1 MLFFMLWINHVW
13 KPFTAAR
20 TIVDGCV
27 YGDMSHR
34 RSHCEIQQRL
44 VMEWYISGLFVSNT
58 DLTFGREDWNKP
70 EGAQLHTE
78 VFKLVWGEI

>member
-1 MLFFMLWINHVW
+1 
-13 KPFTAAR
+13 
-20 TIVDGCV
+20 
-27 YGDMSHR
+27 
-34 RSHCEIQQRL
+34 
-44 VMEWYISGLFVSNT
+44 MEWYISGLRVSNT

>member
-1 MLFFMLWINHVW
+1 MAAFMVTWVTGIQ
-13 KPFTAAR
+13 
-20 TIVDGCV
+20 IVKFNS
-27 YGDMSHR
+27 DM
-34 RSHCEIQQRL
+34 